1 MTRGETQGVFQLE
14 SGGMRELLTRL
25 KPDNFEDVIAV
36 LALYRPG
43 PLGSG
48 MVDMFVRRKHGEE
61 PIEYPHSTLETLL
74 GDTYGCIV
82 YQEHCRDCLRGG

>member
-1 MTRGETQGVFQLE
+1 M
-14 SGGMRELLTRL
+14 
-25 KPDNFEDVIAV
+25 

-61 PIEYPHSTLETLL
+61 PVVYPHAATKPVLEP
-74 GDTYGCIV
+74 TYGVIV
-82 YQEHCRDCLRGG
+82 YQEQVMQISNLIGGFSMSEADNLRKAMGEEEAEVIAKFEVFS